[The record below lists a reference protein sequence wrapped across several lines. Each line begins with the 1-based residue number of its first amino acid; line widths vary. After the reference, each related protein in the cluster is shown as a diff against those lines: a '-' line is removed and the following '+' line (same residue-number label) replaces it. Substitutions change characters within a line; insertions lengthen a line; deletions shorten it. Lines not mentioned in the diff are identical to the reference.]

1 MVSPSEYRS
10 RQTRRR
16 ETNNYIHDEEE
27 EEVSDSEDMALLRA
41 IRATGYVHQSET
53 QYLLAI
59 EEFERVNPTAHR
71 RAIARARSRY
81 AGGGKKSKSK
91 SKSKSKIK
99 SKSKSKS
106 KRTIGKRPKGRGNG
120 KGKRTKLKRVK
131 SKKNVTSKR
140 KFKGLDKTFTRRD
153 EIQDGTLFCKVFPIA
168 RSMGLVTNKR
178 ISDADYTTAVNK
190 FARLY
195 PNAYPRAV
203 ARHRARM
210 RNSKN
215 KRAKKKTTR
224 KQAAKNKLAGTT
236 YRPNCP

>member
-27 EEVSDSEDMALLRA
+27 EEVIDSEDMALLRA
-41 IRATGYVHQSET
+41 IRASGNVHQSEA

-91 SKSKSKIK
+91 SK
-99 SKSKSKS
+99 
-106 KRTIGKRPKGRGNG
+106 RTIGKRPKSKGKGKG

-215 KRAKKKTTR
+215 KRAKKKTTK